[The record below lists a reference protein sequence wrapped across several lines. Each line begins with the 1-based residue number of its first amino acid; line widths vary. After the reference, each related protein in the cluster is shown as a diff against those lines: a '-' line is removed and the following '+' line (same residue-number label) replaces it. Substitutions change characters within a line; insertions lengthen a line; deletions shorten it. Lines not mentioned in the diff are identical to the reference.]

1 MSNQHRSY
9 SHEELAAWCL
19 ERAKFVAAYINDA
32 DGANDGREVMRD
44 TMERD
49 VMHLKQIGAILAGL
63 ASTREA
69 TVAEWQARPIDPSTE
84 YGAARN
90 FVTALEVIIAAHMD
104 ARAYALL
111 LFRQHDD
118 GRLSMQPVANIP
130 RAALHES
137 LGIFWQE
144 GAFLGTSK

>member
-1 MSNQHRSY
+1 MSNQPRSY

-32 DGANDGREVMRD
+32 DGANDGREVMRE

-49 VMHLKQIGAILAGL
+49 VSHLKQIGAILGHL
-63 ASTREA
+63 ARTREA
-69 TVAEWQARPIDPSTE
+69 TPEQWRETPIDPSTE
-84 YGAARN
+84 YGAPRN

-111 LFRQHDD
+111 LFRDHGK
-118 GRLSMQPVANIP
+118 GRISMQPVANVP
-130 RAALHES
+130 RSALHES
-137 LGIFWQE
+137 LGLFWQE
-144 GAFLGTSK
+144 GAFLGTPK